1 MREEIW
7 RDIEGY
13 EGYYMVSNMGNV
25 KSLERTVWDNRGYY
39 KTIQERILRAG
50 KGSDGYLQVGIY
62 RERKRKMYLVH
73 RLVASAFCENPHG
86 YTEVNHIDEDKT
98 NNCVEN
104 LEYCSR
110 SYNLTYNDRAKKAG
124 RKAGKKKSKPVIAID
139 KITGLI
145 LEFPSAKEAES
156 HTGIAQSHICA
167 CCKGKQNSAGG
178 FYWMY
183 ANVNDDDT
191 E

>member
-1 MREEIW
+1 MEEW
-7 RDIEGY
+7 RPIVGY
-13 EGYYMVSNMGNV
+13 EGKYEVSNMGNV

-39 KTIQERILRAG
+39 KTIQERIMKLG
-50 KGSDGYLQVGIY
+50 KNIDGYLQVGLY
-62 RERKRKMYLVH
+62 RERKRKFYLVH
-73 RLVASAFCENPHG
+73 RLVATAFCENPHG

-98 NNCVEN
+98 NNCAEN

-124 RKAGKKKSKPVIAID
+124 KKAGKKRSKPVIGID
-139 KITGLI
+139 KVTGLI
-145 LEFPSAKEAES
+145 VEFLSAKEAES

-167 CCKGKQNSAGG
+167 CCKGKQKSAGN
-178 FYWMY
+178 FYWYY
-183 ANVNDDDT
+183 ADA